1 LEKETNMVIVGPTH
15 SPDEPEYEFECQ
27 RALELA
33 VLDLVDQ
40 AGQAG
45 WETGTAFGALAE
57 IVGNQVLAYE
67 QDLGPT
73 EDAVETE
80 DGRYPFAAKLD
91 CSFVSGRDVPDV

>member
-1 LEKETNMVIVGPTH
+1 METNMVIVGPTH

-45 WETGTAFGALAE
+45 WETGAAFRALAE
-57 IVGNQVLAYE
+57 IVGNQALAYE
-67 QDLGPT
+67 QDLDPA
-73 EDAVETE
+73 EDAVETD
-80 DGRYPFAAKLD
+80 DGRSLSAEKLLS
-91 CSFVSGRDVPDV
+91 SFISGRDVPDA